1 MQPIE
6 SGIAE
11 AESPSRVVDDT
22 KAAEKTP
29 PGVAGV
35 GALAGAIR
43 VVSGLTLV
51 SRFAGLARDVI
62 TARLFGDG
70 VLGSAFRAAYLI
82 PNVFRRLFGEGALSA
97 AFLPEYTLLKREDAE
112 RAKALASVVIWKLT
126 LATSVITALVVTI
139 LVARLL
145 LFAAKPDT
153 ALSIKLMLL
162 MLPMMPA
169 VCLTAILGGVLQS
182 HGRFAIPAAAP
193 IVLNLFQIAAGVP
206 FYFSATSKGDE
217 NTLAAYIV
225 GGAAIIASW
234 ATVVWSVWALRGHV
248 KFSLGGGGLSASS
261 LVSASINNVK
271 RRFIPAMLGLGTLQL
286 NTMLDTVVAM
296 WPNWI
301 GPTMFGRPVPLDLA
315 SNSIVSYTQT
325 LYQFPLGVFGIAV
338 ATAVF
343 PLLSRSSDKP
353 QEFAEH
359 LRRGMRLS
367 LFIALPATL
376 GLILVRHE
384 LIFAVF
390 GGGKKSFTPEGLE
403 RAAAVLMGFAPG
415 VWAYSLDH
423 VLTRAYYAKG
433 DTTTPM
439 RIAMGCV
446 LLNITLNFKLIWSLR
461 EAGLAWATA
470 TSAMVQ
476 FCLLLAF
483 APKRLGVSP
492 FDRGTVAA
500 FVRIAV
506 CGAIMATCVVLA
518 QRGWDTFEI
527 AKRIHL
533 TPDGWKGQ
541 VAKLTAMVLVGMGA
555 YAIASLIT
563 RAPEAKWMMQ
573 KAPKGES
580 GAAGMS
586 FE

>member
-1 MQPIE
+1 M
-6 SGIAE
+6 
-11 AESPSRVVDDT
+11 
-22 KAAEKTP
+22 
-29 PGVAGV
+29 
-35 GALAGAIR
+35 
-43 VVSGLTLV
+43 
-51 SRFAGLARDVI
+51 
-62 TARLFGDG
+62 
-70 VLGSAFRAAYLI
+70 LGSAFRAAYLI

-97 AFLPEYTLLKREDAE
+97 AFLPEYTLLKREDGVGGGK
-112 RAKALASVVIWKLT
+112 AKALASIVIWKLT
-126 LATSVITALVVTI
+126 LATSVITALVVTV
-139 LVARLL
+139 LAVRLL
-145 LFAAKPDT
+145 FFAAKPDT

-169 VCLTAILGGVLQS
+169 VCLTAIMGGVLQS

-193 IVLNLFQIAAGVP
+193 IVLNLFQIAAGIP
-206 FYFSATSKGDE
+206 FYFAATGKGQE

-225 GGAAIIASW
+225 GAAALVASW
-234 ATVVWSVWALRGHV
+234 ATVLWSAWALRGKV
-248 KFSLGGGGLSASS
+248 NFTPAGKVGSGGGASASE
-261 LVSASINNVK
+261 LVAESIANVK

-301 GPTMFGRPVPLDLA
+301 GPTMFGKPVPLDLA

-384 LIFAVF
+384 LVYAVF

-446 LLNITLNFKLIWSLR
+446 LLNVSLNFTLIWSLR

-476 FCLLLAF
+476 FCLLLGL

-492 FDRGTVAA
+492 FDRSTFVAFA
-500 FVRIAV
+500 RIAL
-506 CGAIMATCVVLA
+506 CGAIMAASVLLA
-518 QRGWDTFEI
+518 QRGWDTLGVA
-527 AKRIHL
+527 AKL
-533 TPDGWKGQ
+533 GLVPGGWKGQ
-541 VAKLTAMVLVGMGA
+541 VAKLTMLVVVGMGS

-563 RAPEAKWMMQ
+563 RAPEARWMLQ
-573 KAPKGES
+573 KAPKGEKGE